1 MSCYAYSRKCDTKR
15 MILSTAVN
23 KRFSPLEKKVNRR
36 RGANLRKFVAFPY
49 KPWLAVMQ
57 IRDDQ
62 SIEGLRLSSRYF
74 FQPTGN
80 NPEKTAK
87 IFV

>member
-36 RGANLRKFVAFPY
+36 RGANLRKLVTFPY
-49 KPWLAVMQ
+49 KPWLE
-57 IRDDQ
+57 I
-62 SIEGLRLSSRYF
+62 
-74 FQPTGN
+74 N
-80 NPEKTAK
+80 NL
-87 IFV
+87 